1 MSVYC
6 AGCFG
11 NFLLKTA
18 VHFMVRVRHYQCHF
32 KNKVSV
38 CLFICQA
45 CLSVSN
51 VCLKLGKEFSWF
63 SYFVT
68 LKFNGAQKCAFRT
81 WVLLRAQSVWSI
93 FQRRQIVREWA
104 HKNAQ
109 RCALFGN
116 SFCCMPTFFP
126 IFCVFADFLSVS
138 PLFCLRCTGTS
149 CFVHGT
155 SRTME
160 MCIRCVGADT
170 KFVVG
175 NSFCCVH
182 MFSNHCGVFSPFLHL
197 FALMFKLHWNFLPSS
212 WDI

>member
-93 FQRRQIVREWA
+93 FQRRKMVREWA
-104 HKNAQ
+104 YKNAQ

-116 SFCCMPTFFP
+116 HFLLHAN
-126 IFCVFADFLSVS
+126 VFSHFLRFSRNFSSVS

-149 CFVHGT
+149 CFVHGI
-155 SRTME
+155 SRTLE
-160 MCIRCVGADT
+160 MCIRCVGADI
-170 KFVVG
+170 KSVVG
-175 NSFCCVH
+175 NSLWCAHVCYPLLCFPLFCT
-182 MFSNHCGVFSPFLHL
+182 FLH
-197 FALMFKLHWNFLPSS
+197 
-212 WDI
+212 